1 MEAAAR
7 DDNSLAVLN
16 ACDEVT
22 VEAFLRE
29 KIKFSAMP
37 GIMGRIFES
46 YMPKKIRSLEDV
58 RYWDNW
64 ARRKTE
70 EYILNCRGG
79 FAKRRAAKIR
89 A

>member
-1 MEAAAR
+1 VVLWVVFLLR
-7 DDNSLAVLN
+7 PFSLAVL
-16 ACDEVT
+16 A
-22 VEAFLRE
+22 AFCFAA
-29 KIKFSAMP
+29 IAFSAMP